1 MLEFLENMFFKEN
14 YLFGLKLM
22 LIFRNFDEI
31 ILMIVLVEENSDGE
45 NLERYKIFLCD
56 LIFFMDCIW

>member
-31 ILMIVLVEENSDGE
+31 ILMIVLVEENSVGE